1 MATLTALPAIAII
14 RGMKGTIDFYVYMG
28 IPCARAWPRW
38 TWKPRSTPVQSQW
51 PSFTTATREW
61 NNLSVAVQTAYRKL
75 AQSSGLDGRDLQI
88 RAYISGLY
96 RYELP

>member
-1 MATLTALPAIAII
+1 MAKLAYLPSIAII
-14 RGMKGTIDFYVYMG
+14 RGMKGTIDYYVWMG
-28 IPCARAWPRW
+28 IPVARSW
-38 TWKPRSTPVQSQW
+38 PRSTGKHRAPAVEAQW
-51 PSFTTATREW
+51 SSFAYATKEW
-61 NNLSVAVQTAYRKL
+61 NNLSDAVQTAYREL